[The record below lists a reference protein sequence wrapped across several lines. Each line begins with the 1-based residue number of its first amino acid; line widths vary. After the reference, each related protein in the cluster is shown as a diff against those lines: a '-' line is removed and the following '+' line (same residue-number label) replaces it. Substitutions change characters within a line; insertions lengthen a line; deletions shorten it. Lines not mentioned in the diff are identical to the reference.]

1 MRCRQCPSAPA
12 VDRTYLSSQHTT
24 SGSQNSI
31 GADPD
36 TGVVCVVI
44 VVVDDQGFVCDHE
57 LAAAVLLMLI
67 ERPRPLPK

>member
-1 MRCRQCPSAPA
+1 MSE
-12 VDRTYLSSQHTT
+12 SQ
-24 SGSQNSI
+24 SSI

-36 TGVVCVVI
+36 TGVVCVVV